1 VPEPAAQFAPDD
13 DTPGVGQA
21 INFINQSGG
30 QHPLIYRWE
39 FGDGS
44 TTTEAAPSH
53 QYAVPGTYTVHLTVE
68 NAFGSSEAFWPVTVG
83 APPIADMEID
93 DFAAA
98 GQTIEGQA
106 YGDDTVT
113 AFRWDM
119 GDGNV
124 YEGMFVSHPYRR
136 GGDFYVS
143 MTAVNEHGGTE
154 IGRWVHI
161 EPGEMAVYL
170 PLIMRF
176 EETAAG
182 LEGDPYGLVLEPVA
196 LDEPFVMGPLDLPAG
211 LSPAEA
217 LYFYINA
224 ARQQFDL
231 PPLTITHPLSV
242 AAQQHTGD
250 MAAYQYT
257 AHNGSDGS
265 YPAERLLWAGYQSG
279 YAGEA
284 TAWGFE
290 YPYQAVEF
298 WVNSPAHRRIILNQ
312 YATDVGVGFTVDYN
326 APNVWYWTAEFGN
339 SFAAAAQPF
348 IRLNGPQ
355 SEAEFLISEA
365 VTFSWNWPLP
375 LTDGQQFTLVSAD
388 GESLGSVNAPQLG
401 TRYGLRLAASNDW
414 DWVGSSTWQIVL
426 EDGSGGTQQ
435 VSESRLITFVGDP
448 NVPTPTPVV
457 TATAVP
463 TILPTATPIPPTS
476 TPMPNVSNNTPRPTP
491 LPPPVLITAT
501 PVP

>member
-1 VPEPAAQFAPDD
+1 
-13 DTPGVGQA
+13 
-21 INFINQSGG
+21 
-30 QHPLIYRWE
+30 
-39 FGDGS
+39 
-44 TTTEAAPSH
+44 
-53 QYAVPGTYTVHLTVE
+53 
-68 NAFGSSEAFWPVTVG
+68 
-83 APPIADMEID
+83 
-93 DFAAA
+93 
-98 GQTIEGQA
+98 
-106 YGDDTVT
+106 
-113 AFRWDM
+113 
-119 GDGNV
+119 
-124 YEGMFVSHPYRR
+124 
-136 GGDFYVS
+136 
-143 MTAVNEHGGTE
+143 
-154 IGRWVHI
+154 
-161 EPGEMAVYL
+161 
-170 PLIMRF
+170 
-176 EETAAG
+176 
-182 LEGDPYGLVLEPVA
+182 
-196 LDEPFVMGPLDLPAG
+196 
-211 LSPAEA
+211 
-217 LYFYINA
+217 
-224 ARQQFDL
+224 
-231 PPLTITHPLSV
+231 
-242 AAQQHTGD
+242 
-250 MAAYQYT
+250 
-257 AHNGSDGS
+257 
-265 YPAERLLWAGYQSG
+265 
-279 YAGEA
+279 
-284 TAWGFE
+284 
-290 YPYQAVEF
+290 
-298 WVNSPAHRRIILNQ
+298 
-312 YATDVGVGFTVDYN
+312 VGFTVDYN